1 MDPVLLALGA
11 YYLLTRNKGQQR
23 PGHVNGGD
31 APVAFLYQ
39 LPQDGFTTT
48 RLAVSRGGDDPS
60 EMGIFSSPDAAIK
73 VAQGMGATIAHGG
86 QVLAL
91 AHKPGTDS

>member
-1 MDPVLLALGA
+1 MDPLLLLAGFA
-11 YYLLTRNKGQQR
+11 YLVSRKKSQGGT

-39 LPQDGFTTT
+39 LPDDGFTTT
-48 RLAVSRGGDDPS
+48 RMAVSSGGDDPK
-60 EMGIFSSPDAAIK
+60 EMGVFGTPDAAIR
-73 VAQGMGATIAHGG
+73 VATSNGWTIAHGG

-91 AHKPGTDS
+91 KNKPGA